1 MNLPIDSVM
10 LVLVVTNL
18 LLLGLS
24 QLRSCVHAVA
34 VQGFALGLLPLLV
47 RQSGGPTVW
56 TLLVVL
62 VTIGLKGVVFP
73 KLLQEA
79 LRDADVRRE
88 KRPHVGYTMS
98 MVMGFVALAG
108 AAWLSSRL
116 PAFSGSPST
125 LAAPVSFFMIFVGLF
140 IILSRN
146 HAVNQ
151 IVGYLVLEN
160 GIYVFGV
167 VLLHE
172 LPLLVEMGVL
182 LDAFAA
188 VFVMGVAVYHINS
201 EFDHVDVDQLDKLKG

>member
-10 LVLVVTNL
+10 LVLVVTGL
-18 LLLGLS
+18 LLLGFS
-24 QLRSCVHAVA
+24 QLRSSVRAVA
-34 VQGFALGLLPLLV
+34 VQGFALGLLPLLA
-47 RQSGGPTVW
+47 RPGGIALWTV
-56 TLLVVL
+56 LLVL
-62 VTIGLKGVVFP
+62 VTVGLKGIVFP
-73 KLLQEA
+73 RLMLAA
-79 LRDADVRRE
+79 LRDTEARRE
-88 KRPHVGYTMS
+88 KRPPVGHTMS
-98 MVMGFVALAG
+98 MLAGFLALAG

-116 PAFSGSPST
+116 PAFAGSPST
-125 LAAPVSFFMIFVGLF
+125 LVAPVSFFMIFVGLF
-140 IILSRN
+140 IIVARN

-201 EFDHVDVDQLDKLKG
+201 EFDHVDVDQLDMLKG

>member
-1 MNLPIDSVM
+1 
-10 LVLVVTNL
+10 
-18 LLLGLS
+18 
-24 QLRSCVHAVA
+24 
-34 VQGFALGLLPLLV
+34 
-47 RQSGGPTVW
+47 
-56 TLLVVL
+56 VVL
-62 VTIGLKGVVFP
+62 VTVGLKGVVFP
-73 KLLQEA
+73 RLMLGA

-88 KRPHVGYTMS
+88 KRPAVGYTMS
-98 MVMGFVALAG
+98 MLVGFVALAG

-116 PAFSGSPST
+116 PAFPASPST

-140 IILSRN
+140 IIVSRN

-167 VLLHE
+167 VVLHE
-172 LPLLVEMGVL
+172 LPLLVELGVL

-201 EFDHVDVDQLDKLKG
+201 EFDHLEVDQLDMLKG

>member
-1 MNLPIDSVM
+1 MNLSIDSVM

-47 RQSGGPTVW
+47 RQSGPTAW
-56 TLLVVL
+56 TVMVVL

-73 KLLQEA
+73 RLMLGA

-88 KRPHVGYTMS
+88 KRPAVGYTMS
-98 MVMGFVALAG
+98 MVVGFIALAG

-116 PAFSGSPST
+116 PVFAGSPST

-140 IILSRN
+140 IIVSRN

-160 GIYVFGV
+160 GVYVFGV

-201 EFDHVDVDQLDKLKG
+201 EFDHLEVDQLDMLRG